1 VTQILQR
8 SVKPEFLNRVD
19 EVIIFKPLGFEEI
32 RGIVVR
38 ELAKIV
44 RYVAD
49 FGCAIDFDDKVKEYL
64 AHEGYDPV
72 YGARPLRRAIQRRIE
87 NPLSRSIIAGDF
99 KKGDK
104 IRADIKDGEVVFV
117 KI

>member
-1 VTQILQR
+1 M
-8 SVKPEFLNRVD
+8 E
-19 EVIIFKPLGFEEI
+19 
-32 RGIVVR
+32 R

-44 RYVAD
+44 KYVAD
-49 FGCAIDFDDKVKEYL
+49 FGFPIEFGENVKEYL
-64 AHEGYDPV
+64 ADEGFDPV

-104 IRADIKDGEVVFV
+104 IRADLKDGEVQFV
-117 KI
+117 KY